1 MGLPQTHQSE
11 VDGGEEDRDPGE
23 EIVVAGVVEDR
34 VEGESGEGGVREGEE
49 DLGDGSVGAGYGLL
63 VVNRWDDEGEE
74 KKNNE
79 DGCDRQRLASA
90 IGTVPLGVPGDEERH
105 GGGEDSEE
113 QARPWFE
120 ADQRYC
126 CDVDGKDIG
135 EEEYF
140 VIAAGREQQRR
151 GEGPGQ
157 GIGGQEF
164 AVLRPGHEGV
174 PRSDQ
179 DHSREGDPGGQEVVK
194 LKGGPE
200 GEIESSAADGFE

>member
-34 VEGESGEGGVREGEE
+34 VEGESGEGGVRGGGEN
-49 DLGDGSVGAGYGLL
+49 LGDGRAGGCGLFD
-63 VVNRWDDEGEE
+63 VYRWDDEGEE
-74 KKNNE
+74 EENDE
-79 DGCDRQRLASA
+79 DGGDRQWFGNA
-90 IGTVPLGVPGDEERH
+90 IGAVPLGVPGDEERH

-120 ADQRYC
+120 ADQRYG
-126 CDVDGKDIG
+126 CDVDGEDIG

-151 GEGPGQ
+151 GEGPGK

-174 PRSDQ
+174 PGSDQ
-179 DHSREGDPGGQEVVK
+179 DHSREGDAGGQEVVE